1 MSSKQQ
7 HPLLLLHIQNQ
18 TKNNKIMMQVFVGKK
33 KKKKEEARHITVSNN
48 IFFKKSII
56 EYEVCIIFL
65 RNIWGLESGFM
76 INLWHFPLLGN
87 CAC

>member
-33 KKKKEEARHITVSNN
+33 KEKEVRQAKMLIQWV
-48 IFFKKSII
+48 
-56 EYEVCIIFL
+56 
-65 RNIWGLESGFM
+65 
-76 INLWHFPLLGN
+76 
-87 CAC
+87 

>member
-33 KKKKEEARHITVSNN
+33 KKKKEVRQAKMLIQWV
-48 IFFKKSII
+48 
-56 EYEVCIIFL
+56 
-65 RNIWGLESGFM
+65 
-76 INLWHFPLLGN
+76 
-87 CAC
+87 

>member
-33 KKKKEEARHITVSNN
+33 KKEARHITVGNDN
-48 IFFKKSII
+48 LKKKSII
-56 EYEVCIIFL
+56 ENEVCIIF
-65 RNIWGLESGFM
+65 WETFEDSKAD
-76 INLWHFPLLGN
+76 LW
-87 CAC
+87 

>member
-33 KKKKEEARHITVSNN
+33 KKEEARHITVSNN
-48 IFFKKSII
+48 IFLKKSII
-56 EYEVCIIFL
+56 ENEVCIIF
-65 RNIWGLESGFM
+65 WETFEDSKAD
-76 INLWHFPLLGN
+76 LW
-87 CAC
+87 

>member
-33 KKKKEEARHITVSNN
+33 KKEEARHITVSNN
-48 IFFKKSII
+48 IFFKNQ
-56 EYEVCIIFL
+56 L
-65 RNIWGLESGFM
+65 
-76 INLWHFPLLGN
+76 
-87 CAC
+87 